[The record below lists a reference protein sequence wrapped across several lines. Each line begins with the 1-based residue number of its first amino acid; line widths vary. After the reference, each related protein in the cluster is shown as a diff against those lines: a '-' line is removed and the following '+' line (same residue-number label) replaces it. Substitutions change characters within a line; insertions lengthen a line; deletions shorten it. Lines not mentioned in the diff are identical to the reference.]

1 MDALGNAAMTFMGSK
16 SKKGRVREYLWYVC
30 DDSGRK
36 L

>member
-1 MDALGNAAMTFMGSK
+1 MGALGSAATTFMGST
-16 SKKGRVREYLWYVC
+16 SKKGRVREYPLCVW